1 MAAVASGRLRSG
13 TRFWTPEALTPG
25 RGLPPRTVEAAADAL
40 VDALAEAEARPGGR
54 EAGRP
59 GGREAGR
66 PGGREAGT
74 GQLHHTY

>member
-13 TRFWTPEALTPG
+13 TRIWTPEALTPG
-25 RGLPPRTVEAAADAL
+25 RSLPPRTVEAAADAL

-59 GGREAGR
+59 G
-66 PGGREAGT
+66 PGNYIIHIR
-74 GQLHHTY
+74 HNMVVDNCWDP